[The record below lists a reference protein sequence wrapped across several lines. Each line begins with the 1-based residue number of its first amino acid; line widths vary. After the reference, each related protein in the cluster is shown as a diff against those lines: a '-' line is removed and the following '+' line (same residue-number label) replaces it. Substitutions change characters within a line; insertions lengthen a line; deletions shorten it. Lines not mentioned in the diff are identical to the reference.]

1 MRRRL
6 ALAATA
12 ASIAL
17 PSLLAPVRLRAQ
29 GSGRLTPTPAQTEGP
44 FYPVE
49 LPADRDADLLA
60 QGARRYGRGQP
71 TWLGGTLVDVD
82 GRALRGGVVEIWQC
96 DVDGHY
102 HHPGDGGRAD
112 PDFQGFGRMTVGA
125 DGRFRF
131 RTIRPAPYSGRTPH
145 VHVKVLLGGRERLTT
160 QLYVR
165 GEPRNERDG
174 IWRRLSAAEREAV
187 SWSFAP
193 GADGLQAEGRLVIEA

>member
-1 MRRRL
+1 
-6 ALAATA
+6 
-12 ASIAL
+12 
-17 PSLLAPVRLRAQ
+17 
-29 GSGRLTPTPAQTEGP
+29 
-44 FYPVE
+44 
-49 LPADRDADLLA
+49 
-60 QGARRYGRGQP
+60 
-71 TWLGGTLVDVD
+71 
-82 GRALRGGVVEIWQC
+82 
-96 DVDGHY
+96 
-102 HHPGDGGRAD
+102 
-112 PDFQGFGRMTVGA
+112 MTVGA

-187 SWSFAP
+187 SWSFTP